1 LPWYTDFF
9 TDLAN
14 TFWRGAVSP
23 SQTTAEIDF
32 VLDVADLPSGAHVL
46 DVPCGSGR
54 HSIEL
59 ARRGHHVTGLDISAE
74 ALTHARG
81 TVSDVQWIH
90 ADIQDLGSLGLTTE
104 LAICMGNSFGYLDHA
119 ANQRFLAD
127 LAGVSPTLVVD
138 YGCLA
143 EAILP
148 NPPGEIR
155 LSAGGVDLTAVNSY
169 DVAEARLLIDFTFT
183 QGERTQQAT
192 AVQHVYTAGELT
204 RMLVA
209 AGYSQIDRYSD
220 TDRSSFALGSH
231 RLLIV
236 ARR

>member
-14 TFWRGAVSP
+14 SFWRGAVSAE
-23 SQTTAEIDF
+23 QTTAEIDF
-32 VLDVADLPSGAHVL
+32 VLDVAELPSGARVL

-54 HSIEL
+54 HSLEL
-59 ARRGHHVTGLDISAE
+59 ARRGYRVTGVDISTE
-74 ALTHARG
+74 ALDHARD
-81 TVSDVQWIH
+81 TVSTVHWIQ
-90 ADIQDLGSLGLTTE
+90 ADIQDLGALALTAE

-127 LAGVSPTLVVD
+127 LAAAAPTLVVD
-138 YGCLA
+138 YGCTA

-148 NPPGEIR
+148 HPPGEIR
-155 LSAGGVDLTAVNSY
+155 MTAGGVDMIAVNTY
-169 DVAEARLLIDFTFT
+169 DVAQARLLIDFTFT

-192 AVQHVYTAGELT
+192 AVQHVYTAAELT

-209 AGYSQIDRYSD
+209 AGYRHVDRYAD
-220 TDRSSFALGSH
+220 TDRGAFGLGSH